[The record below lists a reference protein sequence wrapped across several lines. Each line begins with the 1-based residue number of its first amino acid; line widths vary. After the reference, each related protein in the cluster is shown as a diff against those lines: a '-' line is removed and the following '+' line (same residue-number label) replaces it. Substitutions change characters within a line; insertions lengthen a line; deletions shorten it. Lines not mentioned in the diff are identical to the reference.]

1 MAKKHPGFKGAAR
14 EVEKKEGVSKEAANR
29 IIGAGKAR
37 ASEEAREKNSRLN
50 KMGGKKGGR
59 S

>member
-1 MAKKHPGFKGAAR
+1 MSKKHPGFKGAAKQ
-14 EVEKKEGVSKEAANR
+14 VERKEGVSAAAANR

-37 ASEEAREKNSRLN
+37 ASAEAREKNPRLN
-50 KMGGKKGGR
+50 KKAH